1 MKFAT
6 LRTPNNSTITTAA
19 VITETAAYLM
29 DQVSDVQQLLQLDET
44 TRKERIAQ
52 AQTGNPLP
60 LDTLDYA
67 TLIPAPAKVL
77 CIGLNYRN
85 HIAEVNAEE
94 PKFPTIF
101 AKFASSLTGAN
112 DSVEIP
118 SEDHR
123 IDYEGELAVIIG
135 TAGRRIDEADAAKH
149 IAGYAVSND
158 ISMRGYQGRT
168 PEWLQGKAWDAST
181 PVGPWLTT
189 GDEFTEGAR
198 ITTRVNGEV
207 VQDDSTNDLVFPV
220 TKLISYISAMT
231 ELQPGDIILT
241 GTPAGVALSRKDA
254 QGRRPWLREG
264 DVLETSIEGL
274 GTSRLTFHQQ

>member
-19 VITETAAYLM
+19 LITDEAAYLLES
-29 DQVSDVQQLLQLDET
+29 VTDVQQLLRLDPQQRKQHLAAAQAGTPMSLDEL
-44 TRKERIAQ
+44 E
-52 AQTGNPLP
+52 
-60 LDTLDYA
+60 YA
-67 TLIPAPAKVL
+67 TLIPNPGKVL

-85 HIAEVNAEE
+85 HIAEVNMEE

-135 TAGRRIDEADAAKH
+135 TAGRRITAEDAAQH

-168 PEWLQGKAWDAST
+168 PEWLQGKCWDAST
-181 PVGPWLTT
+181 PVGPWLSTS
-189 GDEFTEGAR
+189 DEFVEGAR
-198 ITTRVNGEV
+198 ITTTVNGQL

-220 TKLISYISAMT
+220 SELIAYISTIT
-231 ELQPGDIILT
+231 ELQPGDIIMT
-241 GTPAGVALSRKDA
+241 GTPAGVAVSRKDEN
-254 QGRRPWLREG
+254 GRRPWLKEG
-264 DVLETSIEGL
+264 DILETSIEGL
-274 GTSRLTFHQQ
+274 GTSRLTFHNQ